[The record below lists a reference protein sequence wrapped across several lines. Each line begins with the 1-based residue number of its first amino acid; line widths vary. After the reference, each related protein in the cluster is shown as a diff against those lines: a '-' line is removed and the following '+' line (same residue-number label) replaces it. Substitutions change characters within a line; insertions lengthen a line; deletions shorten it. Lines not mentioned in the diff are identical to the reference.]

1 MAVTTQVT
9 VNPQYILSGG
19 SIPGCIGGGEDYR
32 TLNNN
37 TVTEFLY
44 IRGWAGDNI
53 SSACVI
59 TEIVVKGCQC
69 KLTNASGGYAISGRS
84 CNIRR
89 SAVVSQG
96 SVSGTNF
103 NRTTGTTLENTGL
116 YVSMNRNDYASID
129 DNNFNYRT
137 ASEEQLQYLQANKA
151 YPGVKIELQSPN
163 HIRGYIKGIT
173 LTVTRTRACYI
184 TFKGDGVTEKTTMY
198 DYGTVPSYGSTP
210 TRDGYTF
217 KGWSNGSTTYS
228 GTLPTAYEQDVTY
241 TAVWEKNKVACTI
254 TYNGNGATGGSVAA
268 QSGYVNEALT
278 LAANGFKK
286 QYRVYYCSNEDSS
299 VPDDDFDNIGNT
311 LSSATFLGWYTAA
324 SGGSKVTSPYTPTSA
339 SVTLYA
345 HWSGMS
351 AVTTPT
357 PTRDGYTFLG
367 WYTARSGG
375 TKVADGGGSY
385 TPSGSITLY
394 AQWEEIIVPPE
405 IISAAITYSGT
416 QVSAANKVPAGEGFL
431 IAVGVK

>member
-1 MAVTTQVT
+1 MAVTTQIT
-9 VNPQYILSGG
+9 STPQYILSGG

-59 TEIVVKGCQC
+59 KEIKVTGCKC
-69 KLTNASGGYAISGRS
+69 KLTSTSGGHAISGRS
-84 CNIRR
+84 CNVRR

-103 NRTTGTTLENTGL
+103 NRTSGTTLEIEGTFVG
-116 YVSMNRNDYASID
+116 MNRNDYAGIV
-129 DNNFNYRT
+129 DNTFDYSKANTTYT
-137 ASEEQLQYLQANKA
+137 QANKV
-151 YPGVKIELQSPN
+151 YPGVKIDFKSSY

-184 TFKGDGVTEKTTMY
+184 TFKGDGVTAKTTMY

-254 TYNGNGATGGSVAA
+254 TYNGNGATSGSVAA

-351 AVTTPT
+351 AVTTLT

-385 TPSGSITLY
+385 TPIGNITLY

-405 IISAAITYSGT
+405 IVSAAITYGGT
-416 QVSAANKVPAGEGFL
+416 QISAANKVPAGEGFL
-431 IAVGVK
+431 IAVGLNQ

>member
-53 SSACVI
+53 SNACVI
-59 TEIVVKGCQC
+59 TGIVVKGCQC
-69 KLTNASGGYAISGRS
+69 KLTNASGGYATSGRS

-103 NRTTGTTLENTGL
+103 NRTTGTTLENTGP
-116 YVSMNRNDYASID
+116 YVSMNRNGYAGTVDNTFDYSKA
-129 DNNFNYRT
+129 NTTYT
-137 ASEEQLQYLQANKA
+137 QANKV
-151 YPGVKIELQSPN
+151 YPGVKIDFKSSY
-163 HIRGYIKGIT
+163 HIRGYITGIT

-184 TFKGDGVTEKTTMY
+184 TFKGDGVTESTTMY

-210 TRDGYTF
+210 TRAGYTF

-351 AVTTPT
+351 AVTTLT

-375 TKVADGGGSY
+375 SKVADGGGSY
-385 TPSGSITLY
+385 TPIGNITLY

-431 IAVGVK
+431 IAVGLNQ